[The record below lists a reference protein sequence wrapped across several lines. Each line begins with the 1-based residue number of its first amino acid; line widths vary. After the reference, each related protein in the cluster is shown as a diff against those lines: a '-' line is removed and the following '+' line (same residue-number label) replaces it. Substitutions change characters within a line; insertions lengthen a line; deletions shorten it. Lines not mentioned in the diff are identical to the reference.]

1 MKCSLNPT
9 RHEAGAIRPLDV
21 AAIICVIGTLAFL
34 ATLTIRYG
42 RERALRIRCQQNL
55 SAIGKAFEGYT
66 RENNGSMPDCTG
78 ADPRYAVHDWPWDLD
93 TNLFTELKGV
103 NRETFYCP
111 ANPAMNDERHWNFPK
126 VSGAPVRVA
135 GYGMLLQG
143 TRFVPPDLWVT
154 KMESANAKSPSKT
167 ELSFD
172 ATASLDEDFTRIQGL
187 WTDRSNHMRDRQP
200 LGGNILFAD
209 THVAW
214 RGFSQMQIR
223 FQTIGPGGIIDW
235 SY

>member
-1 MKCSLNPT
+1 MKCSLNRA
-9 RHEAGAIRPLDV
+9 RHVAGAIRPLDV
-21 AAIICVIGTLAFL
+21 AAIICVIGALVFL

-42 RERALRIRCQQNL
+42 RERALRTRCQANL
-55 SAIGKAFEGYT
+55 SAIGKAFDGYA
-66 RENNGSMPDCTG
+66 RENKGSMPDCTG
-78 ADPRYAVHDWPWDLD
+78 RDSRYAVHDWPWDLN
-93 TNLFTELKGV
+93 TNLFNELKGV
-103 NRETFYCP
+103 SRETFYCP

-126 VSGAPVRVA
+126 VAGVPVRVV
-135 GYGMLLQG
+135 GYGMLLPG
-143 TRFVPPDLWVT
+143 TRFVPSGLWVAKLET
-154 KMESANAKSPSKT
+154 ANAKSPSKT
-167 ELSFD
+167 ELGFD

-214 RGFSQMQIR
+214 RGFSEMQIR
-223 FQTIGPGGIIDW
+223 FQTPGPGGIIDW